1 VKDYGEQAM
10 RRMKMS
16 EADIEKFNFKNRTA
30 TEQQEIARQGGKA
43 SGAARRRKK
52 SLKEL
57 GDMIGSLSVKSEKN
71 KAIMRE
77 AGIEDEDMIRDT
89 AMLFMLEAKAE
100 KGDTN
105 AIALI
110 AKIRGQLKEQVQ
122 AEVAEVKPL
131 VDLTKR
137 PKNGEQ
143 A

>member
-1 VKDYGEQAM
+1 MAGTANL
-10 RRMKMS
+10 
-16 EADIEKFNFKNRTA
+16 IPFNKRTE
-30 TEQQEIARQGGKA
+30 TEQKEIARQGGKA
-43 SGAARRRKK
+43 SGKARRRKK

>member
-1 VKDYGEQAM
+1 
-10 RRMKMS
+10 MS

-30 TEQQEIARQGGKA
+30 TEQQKIARQGGKA

-52 SLKEL
+52 TLKEL

-131 VDLTKR
+131 IDLTDRK
-137 PKNGEQ
+137 KNGEDEDVQ
-143 A
+143 H

>member
-1 VKDYGEQAM
+1 
-10 RRMKMS
+10 MS

-30 TEQQEIARQGGKA
+30 TEQQKIARQGGKA
-43 SGAARRRKK
+43 SGVARRRKK

>member
-1 VKDYGEQAM
+1 MAGIENLKPV
-10 RRMKMS
+10 RS
-16 EADIEKFNFKNRTA
+16 EAEAREKGRA
-30 TEQQEIARQGGKA
+30 GGIA
-43 SGAARRRKK
+43 SGKARRRKK

>member
-1 VKDYGEQAM
+1 MAGTANL
-10 RRMKMS
+10 
-16 EADIEKFNFKNRTA
+16 IPFNKRTE
-30 TEQQEIARQGGKA
+30 TEQKEIARQGGKA
-43 SGAARRRKK
+43 SGASRRRRKT
-52 SLKEL
+52 LAEL
-57 GDMIGSLSVKSEKN
+57 GDMIGGLSVKSEKN
-71 KAIMRE
+71 KAILKA

-89 AMLFMLEAKAE
+89 AMLFRLEAKAE
-100 KGDTN
+100 NGDTS
-105 AIALI
+105 AIALL

>member
-1 VKDYGEQAM
+1 
-10 RRMKMS
+10 MS

-30 TEQQEIARQGGKA
+30 TEQQKIARQGGKA
-43 SGAARRRKK
+43 SGEARRRKK
-52 SLKEL
+52 TLKEL

-110 AKIRGQLKEQVQ
+110 AKIRGQLKEHVQ

-137 PKNGEQ
+137 PKNGSD
-143 A
+143 

>member
-1 VKDYGEQAM
+1 MANEQNL
-10 RRMKMS
+10 RPCEYKLS
-16 EADIEKFNFKNRTA
+16 KEEAKK
-30 TEQQEIARQGGKA
+30 GGIN
-43 SGAARRRKK
+43 SGKARRRKK

>member
-1 VKDYGEQAM
+1 
-10 RRMKMS
+10 MS

-137 PKNGEQ
+137 KKNGESK

>member
-1 VKDYGEQAM
+1 MANEQNLVPQAH
-10 RRMKMS
+10 KLTV
-16 EADIEKFNFKNRTA
+16 E
-30 TEQQEIARQGGKA
+30 EQSKGGKA
-43 SGAARRRKK
+43 SGASRRRRKT
-52 SLKEL
+52 LAEL
-57 GDMIGSLSVKSEKN
+57 GDMIGGLSVKSEKN
-71 KAIMRE
+71 KAILKA

-89 AMLFMLEAKAE
+89 AMLFRLEAKAE
-100 KGDTN
+100 NGDTS
-105 AIALI
+105 AIALL

>member
-1 VKDYGEQAM
+1 MANEQNL
-10 RRMKMS
+10 RPS
-16 EADIEKFNFKNRTA
+16 EYKLSREEAKK
-30 TEQQEIARQGGKA
+30 GGIV
-43 SGAARRRKK
+43 SGKVRRRKK
-52 SLKEL
+52 TLKEL

-71 KAIMRE
+71 KAIMRA

-89 AMLFMLEAKAE
+89 AMLFMLEARAE
-100 KGDTN
+100 KGDPT

-137 PKNGEQ
+137 PKNGETE

>member
-1 VKDYGEQAM
+1 
-10 RRMKMS
+10 
-16 EADIEKFNFKNRTA
+16 
-30 TEQQEIARQGGKA
+30 
-43 SGAARRRKK
+43 
-52 SLKEL
+52 
-57 GDMIGSLSVKSEKN
+57 MIGSLSVKSEKN

-110 AKIRGQLKEQVQ
+110 AKIRGQLKDQVQ

-137 PKNGEQ
+137 PKNGSN
-143 A
+143 

>member
-1 VKDYGEQAM
+1 
-10 RRMKMS
+10 MS

-52 SLKEL
+52 TLKEL

-137 PKNGEQ
+137 KKNGESDS
-143 A
+143 

>member
-1 VKDYGEQAM
+1 MANEQNL
-10 RRMKMS
+10 RPS
-16 EADIEKFNFKNRTA
+16 EYKLSREEAKK
-30 TEQQEIARQGGKA
+30 GGIA
-43 SGAARRRKK
+43 SGKARRRKK

>member
-1 VKDYGEQAM
+1 MANEQNLVPFT
-10 RRMKMS
+10 S
-16 EADIEKFNFKNRTA
+16 EQNREEAAKNGKK
-30 TEQQEIARQGGKA
+30 GGIA

-137 PKNGEQ
+137 KKNGESDS
-143 A
+143 

>member
-1 VKDYGEQAM
+1 M
-10 RRMKMS
+10 RRMKM
-16 EADIEKFNFKNRTA
+16 AN
-30 TEQQEIARQGGKA
+30 EQNLVPLTTSKAREIGKLGGIASGKA
-43 SGAARRRKK
+43 KKRRKT
-52 SLKEL
+52 LAEL

>member
-1 VKDYGEQAM
+1 MANPENLIPGDKRSQ
-10 RRMKMS
+10 S
-16 EADIEKFNFKNRTA
+16 EARENGKK
-30 TEQQEIARQGGKA
+30 GGIA

-71 KAIMRE
+71 KAIMRA

-137 PKNGEQ
+137 KKNGE
-143 A
+143 ADS

>member
-1 VKDYGEQAM
+1 
-10 RRMKMS
+10 MS

-43 SGAARRRKK
+43 SGEARRRKK
-52 SLKEL
+52 TLKEL

>member
-1 VKDYGEQAM
+1 
-10 RRMKMS
+10 
-16 EADIEKFNFKNRTA
+16 
-30 TEQQEIARQGGKA
+30 
-43 SGAARRRKK
+43 
-52 SLKEL
+52 
-57 GDMIGSLSVKSEKN
+57 
-71 KAIMRE
+71 
-77 AGIEDEDMIRDT
+77 MIRDT

>member
-1 VKDYGEQAM
+1 MANPENLIPN
-10 RRMKMS
+10 
-16 EADIEKFNFKNRTA
+16 ENRTPK
-30 TEQQEIARQGGKA
+30 ERRENARKAGIA
-43 SGAARRRKK
+43 SGVARRRKK

-137 PKNGEQ
+137 TKNGE
-143 A
+143 AEA

>member
-1 VKDYGEQAM
+1 MANPENLIPN
-10 RRMKMS
+10 
-16 EADIEKFNFKNRTA
+16 ENRTPK
-30 TEQQEIARQGGKA
+30 ERRENARKAGIA
-43 SGAARRRKK
+43 SGVARRRKK

-137 PKNGEQ
+137 PKNGSD
-143 A
+143 

>member
-1 VKDYGEQAM
+1 MAGTANL
-10 RRMKMS
+10 
-16 EADIEKFNFKNRTA
+16 IPFNKRTE
-30 TEQQEIARQGGKA
+30 TEQKKIAREGGIA

-137 PKNGEQ
+137 PKNGSD
-143 A
+143 

>member
-1 VKDYGEQAM
+1 MAGIENLKPV
-10 RRMKMS
+10 RS
-16 EADIEKFNFKNRTA
+16 EAEAREKGRA
-30 TEQQEIARQGGKA
+30 GGIA
-43 SGAARRRKK
+43 SGKARRRKK

-57 GDMIGSLSVKSEKN
+57 GDMIGSLKVKSEKN

-137 PKNGEQ
+137 KKNGESDS
-143 A
+143 

>member
-1 VKDYGEQAM
+1 MANEQNLVPQAH
-10 RRMKMS
+10 KLTV
-16 EADIEKFNFKNRTA
+16 E
-30 TEQQEIARQGGKA
+30 EQSKGGKA
-43 SGAARRRKK
+43 SGEARRRKK

>member
-1 VKDYGEQAM
+1 MAGTANL
-10 RRMKMS
+10 
-16 EADIEKFNFKNRTA
+16 IPFNKRTE
-30 TEQQEIARQGGKA
+30 TEQKEIARQGGKA
-43 SGAARRRKK
+43 SGEARRRKK

-77 AGIEDEDMIRDT
+77 AGIDDEDMIRDT

>member
-1 VKDYGEQAM
+1 MANEQNLVPFT
-10 RRMKMS
+10 S
-16 EADIEKFNFKNRTA
+16 EQNREEAAKNGKK
-30 TEQQEIARQGGKA
+30 GGIA
-43 SGAARRRKK
+43 SGKARRRKK
-52 SLKEL
+52 TLKEL

-137 PKNGEQ
+137 PKNGSD
-143 A
+143 

>member
-1 VKDYGEQAM
+1 MANPENLIPN
-10 RRMKMS
+10 
-16 EADIEKFNFKNRTA
+16 ENRTPK
-30 TEQQEIARQGGKA
+30 ERRENARKAGIA

-110 AKIRGQLKEQVQ
+110 AKIRGQLKEQQQV
-122 AEVAEVKPL
+122 EVAEMKPL
-131 VDLTKR
+131 VDLTQR
-137 PKNGEQ
+137 LKNGE

>member
-1 VKDYGEQAM
+1 
-10 RRMKMS
+10 MS
-16 EADIEKFNFKNRTA
+16 QADIEKFNFKNRTA
-30 TEQQEIARQGGKA
+30 TEQQNIARQGGKA

-52 SLKEL
+52 TLKEL

-122 AEVAEVKPL
+122 AEVAEMKPL
-131 VDLTKR
+131 VDLTQR
-137 PKNGEQ
+137 PKNGE
-143 A
+143 AEA

>member
-1 VKDYGEQAM
+1 
-10 RRMKMS
+10 MS

-52 SLKEL
+52 TLKEL

-110 AKIRGQLKEQVQ
+110 AKIRGQLKDQVQ

>member
-1 VKDYGEQAM
+1 MAGTANL
-10 RRMKMS
+10 
-16 EADIEKFNFKNRTA
+16 IPFNKRTE
-30 TEQQEIARQGGKA
+30 TEQKEIARQGGKA
-43 SGAARRRKK
+43 SGEARRRKK

-137 PKNGEQ
+137 KKNGESE

>member
-1 VKDYGEQAM
+1 MANEQNLRPGEYKLS
-10 RRMKMS
+10 RE
-16 EADIEKFNFKNRTA
+16 EAKK
-30 TEQQEIARQGGKA
+30 GGIV
-43 SGAARRRKK
+43 SGKARRRKK
-52 SLKEL
+52 TLKEL

-71 KAIMRE
+71 KAIMRA

-89 AMLFMLEAKAE
+89 AMLFMLEARAE
-100 KGDTN
+100 KGDPT

-137 PKNGEQ
+137 PKNGETE

>member
-1 VKDYGEQAM
+1 MANPENLE
-10 RRMKMS
+10 RF
-16 EADIEKFNFKNRTA
+16 KFENRTP
-30 TEQQEIARQGGKA
+30 TEQREIARQGGIA

-77 AGIEDEDMIRDT
+77 AGIDDEDMIRDT

-137 PKNGEQ
+137 KKNGEPET
-143 A
+143 

>member
-1 VKDYGEQAM
+1 MANPENLIPN
-10 RRMKMS
+10 
-16 EADIEKFNFKNRTA
+16 ENRTPK
-30 TEQQEIARQGGKA
+30 ERRENARKAGIA